1 VTDARPAATLAGLDR
16 NEVLIV
22 HSKEFS
28 IIPGSVQQ
36 GFAGREG
43 HNKLP

>member
-1 VTDARPAATLAGLDR
+1 VTDARPAATLARLDG
-16 NEVLIV
+16 NDVPIV
-22 HSKEFS
+22 HSREFS

-43 HNKLP
+43 V